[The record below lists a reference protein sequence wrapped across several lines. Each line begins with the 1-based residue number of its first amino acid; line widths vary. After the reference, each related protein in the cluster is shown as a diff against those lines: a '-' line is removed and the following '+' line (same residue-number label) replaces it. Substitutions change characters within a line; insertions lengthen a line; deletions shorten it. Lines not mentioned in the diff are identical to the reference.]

1 MLAPGIIPFGRIRPL
16 ALRLRMAP
24 IRKDLSPELLLPYEG
39 GIERQFDRTLTQL
52 ERVQRMHLGQ
62 PVPPLAKLEVST

>member
-1 MLAPGIIPFGRIRPL
+1 
-16 ALRLRMAP
+16 MAP

-52 ERVQRMHLGQ
+52 ERVQRMRLGQ
-62 PVPPLAKLEVST
+62 PVPPPAKLEVST